1 MQTFIIGIGKNN
13 DHAGIMH
20 KIQSWCFFERN
31 REGKLKRLWKMKKEG
46 KKEFFKVSYDVILSA
61 LTTEKI

>member
-31 REGKLKRLWKMKKEG
+31 REGKLKKALENEKRRKKR
-46 KKEFFKVSYDVILSA
+46 ILQS
-61 LTTEKI
+61 LL